1 MTRAPRCH
9 YSEGVRAFFILLVL
23 ANIAVFALGQGWF
36 GTPRSQLGRSP
47 VDRQQAAIKPD
58 AVRVAPGQLQ
68 NR

>member
-1 MTRAPRCH
+1 MTGTHECH
-9 YSEGVRAFFILLVL
+9 YSDGVRTVFILLVL

-47 VDRQQAAIKPD
+47 ADRQQTQINPD